1 LRGQSPRSNLV
12 AASHLDRFDRP
23 ARDRPARMRLFLFD
37 IDGTLVN
44 AGGVGRTAVTRA
56 LTEVY
61 GTTGAIDGY
70 DFRGR
75 TDPRIVLD
83 LLGQAGFG
91 EADIRARLKSYFEVY
106 VRELEALLGD
116 GARVRVLPGVGEVV
130 RALSA
135 REDAVVGLLTGNIEP
150 GARLK
155 LRPTG
160 LWPLFQVGA
169 FGSDDVDRRRLP
181 AVARQRAREALG
193 HDIPFERVTIIGD
206 TPLDVD
212 CARAAGACAV
222 AVATG
227 RYSGAELSACAP
239 DALFTDLADVEAVL
253 AALCAGPGEDA
264 AR

>member
-1 LRGQSPRSNLV
+1 
-12 AASHLDRFDRP
+12 
-23 ARDRPARMRLFLFD
+23 MRLLLFD

-44 AGGVGRTAVTRA
+44 AGGVGRVAVTNA
-56 LTEVY
+56 MLKVY
-61 GTTGAIDGY
+61 GTTGAIDAY

-83 LLGQAGFG
+83 LLGEAGWT
-91 EADIRARLKSYFEVY
+91 EADVRARLDAYFDAYLRELDALVGDGTRVRTLPGVTDV
-106 VRELEALLGD
+106 VRELSG
-116 GARVRVLPGVGEVV
+116 
-130 RALSA
+130 

-155 LRPTG
+155 LRSTG
-160 LWPLFQVGA
+160 LWPYFRIGA

-181 AVARQRAREALG
+181 AVARRRALESLG

-212 CARAAGACAV
+212 CARASGACAV

-227 RYSGAELSACAP
+227 RHTGEELSACSP
-239 DALFTDLADVEAVL
+239 DALFTDLSDVQQVVG
-253 AALCAGPGEDA
+253 ALCRGVRP
-264 AR
+264 